1 MSMRFCLRT
10 IVIVLFFGI
19 SMGAYAQEDPANKL
33 VQFTGI
39 IQNADSSTVVVPFV
53 SIKNISYQN
62 QFFASNHQ
70 GYFSFVARERD
81 TIEFSAIGYRTT
93 RIVIPESKDNRYS
106 EIIKM
111 QASITNLPVVVVLPW
126 ASVEEFNLAF
136 LALEVADDDYLLAKR
151 NLSRE
156 SLLAMAREAPRSA
169 AEIQN
174 YNAVSS
180 HLNMVNKNINQR
192 YANPLLNPF
201 AWAKFIDQITKGKES
216 N

>member
-1 MSMRFCLRT
+1 MKFCLRT
-10 IVIVLFFGI
+10 IAIVLFFGI
-19 SMGAYAQEDPANKL
+19 SMSSYAQESTEDKL

-70 GYFSFVARERD
+70 GYFSFVAHERD

-93 RIVIPESKDNRYS
+93 RIVIPESNENRYS

-151 NLSRE
+151 NLNRE

-201 AWAKFIDQITKGKES
+201 AWAKFIDQISKGKEK
-216 N
+216 

>member
-1 MSMRFCLRT
+1 MST
-10 IVIVLFFGI
+10 
-19 SMGAYAQEDPANKL
+19 YAQEDTPNKL

-39 IQNADSSTVVVPFV
+39 IQNADSSEVVVPFV

-111 QASITNLPVVVVLPW
+111 QASITNLPVVTVLPW
-126 ASVEEFNLAF
+126 ASIEEFNLAF
-136 LALEVADDDYLLAKR
+136 LALEIADDDYLLAKR

-169 AEIQN
+169 EEIQN

-201 AWAKFIDQITKGKES
+201 AWAKFINQISKGKE
-216 N
+216 NN

>member
-1 MSMRFCLRT
+1 MITL
-10 IVIVLFFGI
+10 VGI
-19 SMGAYAQEDPANKL
+19 SMNTFAQEKPTVKL

-39 IQNADSSTVVVPFV
+39 IQNVDSNVVVPYV

-70 GYFSFVARERD
+70 GYFSFVAHEKD

-93 RIVIPESKDNRYS
+93 RVVIPESDDNRYS
-106 EIIKM
+106 GVVKM
-111 QASITNLPVVVVLPW
+111 EASVTNLPVVVVLPW

-136 LALEVADDDYLLAKR
+136 LALEIADDDYLLAKR

-156 SLLAMAREAPRSA
+156 SLMAMAREAPRSA
-169 AEIQN
+169 TEIQN

-201 AWAKFIDQITKGKES
+201 AWAKFIDQISKGNES
-216 N
+216 KSK

>member
-1 MSMRFCLRT
+1 MKFCLRT

-19 SMGAYAQEDPANKL
+19 SLSSYAQESTEDKL

-70 GYFSFVARERD
+70 GYFSFVAHERD

-93 RIVIPESKDNRYS
+93 RIVIPESNENRYS

-151 NLSRE
+151 NLNRE

-201 AWAKFIDQITKGKES
+201 AWAKFIDQISKGKDK
-216 N
+216 

>member
-1 MSMRFCLRT
+1 MSMKFCLRT
-10 IVIVLFFGI
+10 IAIVLFFGI
-19 SMGAYAQEDPANKL
+19 SLSSYAQENTEDKL

-39 IQNADSSTVVVPFV
+39 IQNADSFTVVVPFV

-70 GYFSFVARERD
+70 GYFSFVAHERD

-93 RIVIPESKDNRYS
+93 RIVIPESNENRYS

-151 NLSRE
+151 NLNRE

-201 AWAKFIDQITKGKES
+201 AWAKFIDQISKGKDK
-216 N
+216 